1 MDAPLARALLGKP
14 LDAEITVAL
23 PAGEEQYLIV
33 GISYDAFGPR
43 SA

>member
-1 MDAPLARALLGKP
+1 
-14 LDAEITVAL
+14 VVL